1 MTVAIAAGA
10 GPMPNTRTIGIKY
23 TVAGTVCM
31 PSKIGRNI
39 DSNRLLSAVSTPSGT
54 PMRMLIA
61 TDTAMSEIVTM
72 LSGHKPTM
80 PG

>member
-23 TVAGTVCM
+23 TVAGTVCI
-31 PSKIGRNI
+31 PSKIGRKI
-39 DSNRLLSAVSTPSGT
+39 DSKRLFNAVSTPSGT
-54 PMRMLIA
+54 PMKTLIA
-61 TDTAMSEIVTM
+61 TDTAISEMVTM
-72 LSGHKPTM
+72 LSGHKPTT